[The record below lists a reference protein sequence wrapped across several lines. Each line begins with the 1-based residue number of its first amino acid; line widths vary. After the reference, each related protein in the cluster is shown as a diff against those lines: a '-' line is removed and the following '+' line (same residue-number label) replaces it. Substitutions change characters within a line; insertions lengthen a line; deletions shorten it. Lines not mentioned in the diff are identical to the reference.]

1 MTVQNSIQEV
11 KSSLAKLLATEN
23 LSVQYAHVETASFDT
38 KNRVLVLPLFKD
50 LNEQCLDLFV
60 GHEVAHALWTPAEGL
75 QNLPI
80 KDKNFHSFVNVT
92 EDARIE
98 RLIQNK
104 YPGLKK
110 VFYNAYGELS
120 EKDFFGL
127 SQIDD
132 INEMLFIDRLNLK
145 AKLGSQIDLEF
156 KNDIEETFYNRSMLT
171 KTFDEVVELA
181 EDIYE
186 YCKQELEEKQT
197 EQPDDERQ
205 VEPQSSDDTQED
217 GDDNEQDTTTSKQ
230 MRDVDWSEGGED
242 EAAQKDEEQSASSD
256 EVEDATEDAEADQQ
270 SEETEE
276 DEVDDGE
283 NQQGPTSANPGLEAK
298 TDLASQNA
306 TKQMVDLDLSN
317 SIAYL
322 DLPQKIDVS
331 KVIVP
336 FKTVHEEI
344 LSYWSSSNR
353 DQRLAENATAFKK
366 KNQKVINYLHK
377 EFEMKKA
384 AEVYSKSFESKTG
397 VINTQRLY
405 SYKYTEDIFKKATT
419 APNGKSHGIVFF
431 LDWSGSMAENLK
443 GTVEQLINL
452 ALFCRKSNIP
462 FDAYAFSS
470 EYGKF
475 DGRPTEYQSTNLYEV
490 ALGNCNLI
498 ELFNHKMN
506 TRQFNRSIEIWLAV
520 SCMFDRRGRGDF
532 GYWGL
537 PRKYYL
543 SGTPLD
549 EAIVLATKLVPEFQ
563 KKANV
568 QIVNTVFLTD
578 GASHRLQGQFVPGET
593 IDGSPRTSEEF
604 VIANTLYIRDKKTSK
619 SVKITSQ
626 RFNRDSGRI
635 TKALYMMLKGVTGC
649 NLVGFFIADNRDIG
663 YAFDHFYKD
672 PEFELT
678 GMTQMRYNE
687 MKSDFK
693 KLMTKEKAVVAMHSG
708 MDELYIIKGG
718 KALEISDEG
727 LQVADTASK
736 AQITTAFKKMTKG
749 KLQNRVILQKFI
761 EKIAA

>member
-1 MTVQNSIQEV
+1 MQIQNSIQEV

-23 LSVQYAHVETASFDT
+23 LSVQFAHVETASFDT

-98 RLIQNK
+98 RLIQSK

-110 VFYNAYGELS
+110 IFYNAYGELN
-120 EKDFFGL
+120 EKNFFGL
-127 SQIDD
+127 EDMNIG
-132 INEMLFIDRLNLK
+132 ELLFIDRLNLK
-145 AKLGSQIDLEF
+145 AKLGHRFEF
-156 KNDIEETFYNRSMLT
+156 DFQNEIEEDFYNRAMT
-171 KTFDEVVELA
+171 TVTFDDAVKLA
-181 EDIYE
+181 EDIYN
-186 YCKQELEEKQT
+186 YCKQELEQQKQD
-197 EQPDDERQ
+197 ENDERQ
-205 VEPQSSDDTQED
+205 SDPESSDQNDED
-217 GDDNEQDTTTSKQ
+217 GDNETTSTEQ
-230 MRDVDWSEGGED
+230 RNVDWSDEGSDEAEQKNEETTSSSNETEDASED
-242 EAAQKDEEQSASSD
+242 EEEEQQSEDKEEDNEDGQEQSA
-256 EVEDATEDAEADQQ
+256 V
-270 SEETEE
+270 
-276 DEVDDGE
+276 
-283 NQQGPTSANPGLEAK
+283 TSTPSLEAK
-298 TDLASQNA
+298 TDIASQQA
-306 TKQMVDLDLSN
+306 TKEMADLNLEN
-317 SIAYL
+317 TIAYL

-336 FKTVHEEI
+336 FKTVHAEI
-344 LSYWSSSNR
+344 LEYWTSSRR
-353 DQRLAENATAFKK
+353 DMLLARNATEFKK

-578 GASHRLQGQFVPGET
+578 GSSHRLQGQFVPGES
-593 IDGSPRTSEEF
+593 IDGSKRTSEEF
-604 VIANTLYIRDKKTSK
+604 AIANTLYIRDKKTSK

-635 TKALYMMLKGVTGC
+635 TKALYMMLKSVTGC
-649 NLVGFFIADNRDIG
+649 NLVGFFIAENRDIG
-663 YAFDHFYKD
+663 YAYDQFYKD
-672 PEFELT
+672 PSEAKTALQLNNEKTEFKRTL
-678 GMTQMRYNE
+678 
-687 MKSDFK
+687 S
-693 KLMTKEKAVVAMHSG
+693 KEKAMVAMHSG

-718 KALEISDEG
+718 KHLEINDEG
-727 LQVADTASK
+727 LQVDKTASK